1 LKQLVSELM
10 FLPWLHLTDLIKFKQ
25 MKYRRLGKT
34 GIHVSEISLGT
45 NQVGGRSIFSNSVAD
60 RILNTAI
67 DAGIN
72 FIDTADVYNF
82 GYSERAVGRVIRSRK
97 ERVYVATKIGRQL
110 HPHISL
116 VYKPG
121 ALRKFVEESLKNMD
135 LECLDLIQLHSP
147 PREVYYR
154 PEIFGLFDTLKQEG
168 KILHFGVCVEKVEEA
183 LKAIEYPNVSTIQV
197 VFNMFR
203 QQPAELLFKEAK
215 KKDVGIIARVPL
227 ASGMLSGD
235 SSKKTFFTKENQLG
249 FTTESAAFIRGEAF
263 SGIDFETGKKA
274 TQQLRKA
281 FAGLSLEAIA
291 LKWILMFEEVSCTI
305 PGVSGTK
312 QLYSNLKALD
322 LPDLSS
328 AQMDAV
334 KMVYDEYIKNHIRW

>member
-1 LKQLVSELM
+1 M
-10 FLPWLHLTDLIKFKQ
+10 NF
-25 MKYRRLGKT
+25 RRLGKT
-34 GIHVSEISLGT
+34 GILVSEIGLGT
-45 NQVGGRSIFSNSVAD
+45 NQLGGSCRAIFSHAVAD

-82 GYSERAVGRVIRSRK
+82 GYSEKAVGRVIRQHREK
-97 ERVYVATKIGRQL
+97 VYLSTKIGRKI

-116 VYKPG
+116 IYKP
-121 ALRKFVEESLKNMD
+121 AVLRQFVEESLRNMN
-135 LECLDLIQLHSP
+135 LECLDLVQLDGP
-147 PREVYYR
+147 PTEVYYR

-203 QQPAELLFKEAK
+203 QRPAELLFKEAK

-227 ASGMLSGD
+227 SSGMLSGD
-235 SSKKTFFTKENQLG
+235 SPKKTFFTKENQLG

-322 LPDLSS
+322 IPNLSPQ
-328 AQMDAV
+328 QMDAV
-334 KMVYDEYIKNHIRW
+334 KLIYNKYISPVNFKW